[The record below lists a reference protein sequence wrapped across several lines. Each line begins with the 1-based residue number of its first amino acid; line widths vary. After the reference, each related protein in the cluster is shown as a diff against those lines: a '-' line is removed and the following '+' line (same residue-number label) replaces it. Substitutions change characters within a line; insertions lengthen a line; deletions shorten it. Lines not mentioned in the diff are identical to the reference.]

1 MILNYVH
8 PSLEYLPG
16 KSYAYSVI
24 IPLPLILQTYW
35 VIPGA
40 ERIVFL
46 PSLLCQ
52 LI

>member
-24 IPLPLILQTYW
+24 IQLPLITYW